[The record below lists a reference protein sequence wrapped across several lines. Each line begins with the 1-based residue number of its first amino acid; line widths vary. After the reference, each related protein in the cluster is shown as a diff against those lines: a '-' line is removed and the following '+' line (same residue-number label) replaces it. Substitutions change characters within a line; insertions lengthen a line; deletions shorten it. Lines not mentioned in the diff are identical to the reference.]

1 MSHADSIGRYTI
13 ERELGRGGMGVV
25 YLAIDPTL
33 DRKVALKVLPQ
44 HIGRDPDQLARFE
57 REAKVLASMNHPN
70 IGVIHSLERTDDG
83 AMFVVLEFI
92 EGDTLTERI
101 AKGPP
106 SLEDSVRMCRQI
118 AEALHAAH
126 ESGIVHR
133 DLKPSNVMLTRRG
146 WVKVLDFGLA
156 SVGGG
161 QAEPGGGG
169 GVDPD
174 LDVTADIRHSHL
186 GVIQGTPGYM
196 SPEQARGEEQDDR
209 TDVFAF
215 GCVLY
220 ECLTGKRAFEGD
232 RVADLLDAVQ
242 HAEPDWSALPPDT
255 PHDVVTLLSHCLEKR
270 LNRRLSSLKEAAAR
284 LDEVMTSGSTTITRK
299 IEHSKVRNNL
309 PTQMSTFV
317 GRGAALNELMRMV
330 ADTRLLTLTGSG
342 GCGKTR
348 LAVRLAAEVLESF
361 GDGVWFVDLASLTEP
376 SRVAHSIM
384 SAIGATE
391 TRGKSEVEAI
401 VARLGEQSVLL
412 IMDNCEHVID
422 EAASVVNTVLTS
434 CPNVLVVATSREA
447 LGLTGETTY
456 RVPSLS
462 APPTGDHVTAT
473 DIEQS
478 ESVALFMARARA
490 VNPAFH
496 LDDWNAPAVA
506 FICAQLDGI
515 PLAVELAAARVK
527 AIPPAKIA
535 ERLSDLFAILTGGSR
550 AALPRQR
557 TLRAT
562 IEWSY
567 ELLEEPERRLL
578 QRLSVFPGG
587 CSLEAAEQVCPD
599 DSALD
604 AEADALVGVAA
615 PDEAVLEGWQ
625 ILDIVSSLI
634 DKSLVTYAETDGE
647 GRYGLLNT
655 VRRFAADALARDEGA
670 ERVLARRLEF
680 FAGMIRQAQSGLLG
694 PEQGE
699 WLRRLQQDQE
709 TLLAAVSWAHDRVDP
724 GQAAARARR
733 TIGMAA
739 ALGRFWMLRGRS
751 AFGLTVI
758 RKILDGPEGDD
769 RAGRAAALNAA
780 GSMARRAGDFEAS
793 RRFLESSLAIREEMG
808 DKRGIATAETNLS
821 LVVVEQGDYAEATTL
836 ATRAFE
842 ISREINDKRLQG
854 INLGNLGQFAARQ
867 GEFERARE
875 LYEQA
880 IRINRE
886 IGNRAVEASN
896 LNNLSEI
903 EMRLGNRDA
912 SADFATQA
920 LDVSKEIGDYL
931 VRPSALLILGE
942 LARARGDAPG
952 ARKHWYECLTLR
964 LNNDDQLGCIEA
976 IEACVT
982 LLLDLAAGADHPDP
996 TTMLMAVR
1004 LAGVSTAVRDSIGAP
1019 LPPNERDDHAERWGE
1034 IERLA
1039 RIAGVEAE
1047 HAPASAW
1054 KEVAREA
1061 LAWLGGG

>member
-33 DRKVALKVLPQ
+33 DRKVALKVLPG
-44 HIGRDPDQLARFE
+44 HIAQDPDQLARFE

-70 IGVIHSLERTDDG
+70 IGVIHSLEKTDDG
-83 AMFVVLEFI
+83 TMFVVLEFI

-101 AKGPP
+101 AGGKPA
-106 SLEDSVRMCRQI
+106 LDDALRMCRQI

-133 DLKPSNVMLTRRG
+133 DVKPSNVMLTRRG

-161 QAEPGGGG
+161 ASEPAGGGAT
-169 GVDPD
+169 DPD
-174 LDVTADIRHSHL
+174 LDVTADIQHSRL

-196 SPEQARGEEQDDR
+196 SPEQARGEEQDER

-220 ECLTGKRAFEGD
+220 ECLTGKKAFAGD
-232 RVADLLDAVQ
+232 RVGDLLDAVQ
-242 HAEPDWSALPPDT
+242 HAEPDWAALPADT
-255 PHDVVTLLSHCLEKR
+255 PHDVVTLLGHCLEKR
-270 LNRRLSSLKEAAAR
+270 LNHRLSSLKDAGER
-284 LDEVMTSGSTTITRK
+284 LDEVITSGSTTITRK

-317 GRGAALNELMRMV
+317 GRGAALKELSRMV
-330 ADTRLLTLTGSG
+330 SETRLLTLTGSG

-361 GDGVWFVDLASLTEP
+361 GDGVWFVDLASLTDP

-384 SAIGATE
+384 SAIGAAE

-401 VARLGEQSVLL
+401 VAHLGEQSVLL

-422 EAASVVNTVLTS
+422 EAASVINTVLTS

-447 LGLTGETTY
+447 LGLIGETTY

-462 APPTGDHVTAT
+462 APPMGEHVTAV
-473 DIEQS
+473 DIEDS

-515 PLAVELAAARVK
+515 PLAIELAAARVK
-527 AIPPAKIA
+527 AIAPAKIA
-535 ERLSDLFAILTGGSR
+535 ERLSDLFGILTGGSR

-604 AEADALVGVAA
+604 AEADALVSVAA
-615 PDEAVLEGWQ
+615 APEAVLEGWQ
-625 ILDIVSSLI
+625 ILDLLTSLI
-634 DKSLVTYAETDGE
+634 DKSLVTYAEAGGD

-655 VRRFAADALARDEGA
+655 VRRFAGDELARDTA
-670 ERVLARRLEF
+670 SERVLARRLVFLSELL
-680 FAGMIRQAQSGLLG
+680 RHAQPGLLG
-694 PEQGE
+694 PDQGE
-699 WLRRLQQDQE
+699 
-709 TLLAAVSWAHDRVDP
+709 
-724 GQAAARARR
+724 
-733 TIGMAA
+733 
-739 ALGRFWMLRGRS
+739 
-751 AFGLTVI
+751 
-758 RKILDGPEGDD
+758 
-769 RAGRAAALNAA
+769 
-780 GSMARRAGDFEAS
+780 
-793 RRFLESSLAIREEMG
+793 
-808 DKRGIATAETNLS
+808 
-821 LVVVEQGDYAEATTL
+821 
-836 ATRAFE
+836 
-842 ISREINDKRLQG
+842 
-854 INLGNLGQFAARQ
+854 
-867 GEFERARE
+867 
-875 LYEQA
+875 
-880 IRINRE
+880 
-886 IGNRAVEASN
+886 
-896 LNNLSEI
+896 
-903 EMRLGNRDA
+903 
-912 SADFATQA
+912 
-920 LDVSKEIGDYL
+920 
-931 VRPSALLILGE
+931 
-942 LARARGDAPG
+942 
-952 ARKHWYECLTLR
+952 
-964 LNNDDQLGCIEA
+964 
-976 IEACVT
+976 
-982 LLLDLAAGADHPDP
+982 
-996 TTMLMAVR
+996 
-1004 LAGVSTAVRDSIGAP
+1004 
-1019 LPPNERDDHAERWGE
+1019 
-1034 IERLA
+1034 
-1039 RIAGVEAE
+1039 
-1047 HAPASAW
+1047 
-1054 KEVAREA
+1054 
-1061 LAWLGGG
+1061 